1 MNKTLFHTPPCCVL
15 GRSFGR
21 ILVGLFLSVVLA
33 FTLMP
38 VMPTASPFAFA
49 AEEAAS
55 SPHNDNAAS
64 AASTEQRIVKVG
76 YMQSEGSFMR
86 NEDGTFEGYTYDYLV
101 RVAQFTGWT
110 YEFIEAPGA
119 DDNEKASNLV
129 DMLLNGEVDIEGN
142 MSYSPSL
149 AKLFE
154 YPQNSYGTAHTSL
167 FVPNTNAQITQ
178 TDLFTRDELR
188 VSILS
193 SASKRREE
201 LVYFCEQNNINLTM
215 VDCVDQKEL
224 YQKALDGEA
233 DAALDIDINVHEGFH
248 IVATFAG
255 RPYFFAA
262 PKGQTDI
269 IQELNSTIA
278 YINQSNPTLQSQLY
292 DKYYMASKSDYT
304 LTEEELAF
312 ASQHETLRVGVL
324 AEKAPIQS
332 FNRTTGELE
341 GVSKGLLDHIS
352 KHTGLSYEVVRIEH
366 TDDLA
371 KAIRDADI
379 DIIAGVDGAYDAA
392 TALGYSLSAPYMT
405 ASKLLVYNKFIDPDN
420 LEDKLLAVPWEL
432 ASTVPEGVNAKIYES
447 TEACLEAVN
456 NASAD
461 YTYGSS
467 YSTPYYLSVND
478 LNNLLTLPTSSEA
491 LETCLGVVQ
500 PVEPELLLVINKS
513 IRGLSTAELDSI
525 VYDNSLI
532 DQEEQVGL
540 FLRDHLL
547 EVAIACI
554 SILVLIILLLALY
567 LRTRMRAA
575 QNVRAENQRF
585 QKLYSLANEQFFEY
599 SIKTDT
605 LLVSNPGSARA
616 YLETEK
622 GEAGDEKER
631 PYQVIE
637 NARERLLETMG
648 PEFADAFT
656 SPCNRVT
663 DALYT
668 PENGNRQWLRIMSHF
683 VTDDLGKPI
692 TVIGKITDIDDE
704 VREKNDLS
712 QRAHHDG
719 LTGLLNW
726 KTFQERVDELLKKG
740 EAGALLIIDTD
751 DFKLVN
757 DSYGHLSGDVALQH
771 TAQALES
778 AFRPQ
783 DLVGRLG
790 GDEFAV
796 CVAGSISTEQLSKR
810 CTSIIEDAVAF
821 PDQDGEERSVTVSI
835 GGVELPKGEPVSY
848 EAAYQQADSALYR
861 AKADGKHRF
870 HIDRYQPE

>member
-1 MNKTLFHTPPCCVL
+1 MHQVRFHTPPCRV
-15 GRSFGR
+15 FG
-21 ILVGLFLSVVLA
+21 GLLLSAVLA
-33 FTLMP
+33 FTMLP
-38 VMPTASPFAFA
+38 TLPADVSHAFASEQSSTASA
-49 AEEAAS
+49 EAA
-55 SPHNDNAAS
+55 P
-64 AASTEQRIVKVG
+64 STSGISNEQRVVRVG
-76 YMQSEGSFMR
+76 YMSSEGSFTR
-86 NEDGTFEGYTYDYLV
+86 NEDGTYEGYTYDYLIH
-101 RVAQFTGWT
+101 VAQFTGWT

-129 DMLLNGEVDIEGN
+129 DMLLNGDVDIEGS
-142 MSYSPSL
+142 MTYSPSL
-149 AKLFE
+149 AKVFE
-154 YPQNSYGTAHTSL
+154 YPKNSYGTAHTSL
-167 FVPNTNAQITQ
+167 FVPNSNAQITQ
-178 TDLFTRDELR
+178 TDLFTQDEVR
-188 VSILS
+188 VAIPS

-201 LVYFCEQNNINLTM
+201 LVYFCEQNNINLVM
-215 VDCVDQKEL
+215 IDCADEAEL
-224 YQKALDGEA
+224 YEKVSSGEA

-269 IQELNSTIA
+269 IQELDTTIA
-278 YINQSNPTLQSQLY
+278 YINESDPTLQSELY

-304 LTEEELAF
+304 LSDEELKF
-312 ASQHETLRVGVL
+312 ARQHEPLRVGVL

-332 FNRTTGELE
+332 FNRTTGEFQ
-341 GVSKGLLDHIS
+341 GVSKGLLDYIS
-352 KHTGLSYEVVRIEH
+352 EHTGLSYEIVKIPH
-366 TDDLA
+366 SDDLA
-371 KAIRDADI
+371 AAIREADL
-379 DIIAGVDGAYDAA
+379 DLIAGVDDDYEAA

-420 LEDKLLAVPWEL
+420 LENKRLAVPFEL
-432 ASTVPEGVNAKIYES
+432 ASTVPDDANAIVYES
-447 TEACLEAVN
+447 AEACLEAVN
-456 NASAD
+456 NGSAD

-467 YSTPYYLSVND
+467 YTTPYYLSVND
-478 LNNLLTLPTSSEA
+478 LNNLLTLPTSSKA
-491 LETCLGVVQ
+491 LQTSFGIVQ
-500 PVEPELLLVINKS
+500 PVEPELLLIIDKS
-513 IRGLSTAELDSI
+513 IRGLSTAKLDSI

-547 EVAIACI
+547 EVAIGC
-554 SILVLIILLLALY
+554 ILLLTLIIVLLGLY

-599 SIKTDT
+599 SIRTDT
-605 LLVSNPGSARA
+605 MLISIPGST
-616 YLETEK
+616 YGHLVDE
-622 GEAGDEKER
+622 GDEATSDKDQ
-631 PYQVIE
+631 PYRVIR

-656 SPCNRVT
+656 SPCNKVT
-663 DALYT
+663 DALYA
-668 PENGNRQWLRIMSHF
+668 PETGERQWLRIMSHF

-726 KTFQERVDELLKKG
+726 KTFQERVNGLLQKG

-757 DSYGHLSGDVALQH
+757 DSYGHLSGDVALQR

-796 CVAGSISTEQLSKR
+796 CVSGSITSEQLERR
-810 CTSIIEDAVAF
+810 CDSIIKGAVAF
-821 PDQDGEERSVTVSI
+821 PDADGETRSVTVSI
-835 GGVELPKGEPVSY
+835 GGVELPLGQTVSY
-848 EAAYQQADSALYR
+848 EAAYQQADRALYC

-870 HIDRYQPE
+870 RIDPYQPE